1 MSKIIKLIKQLRGT
15 SGSLTVK
22 PLLSQSAETIESFL
36 KQVEELQAKNKIQ
49 QETIDSLNR
58 GREEEKIL
66 LKTQKEEGI
75 RRATEEVTRSISQER
90 DKLRN
95 ENSQLRDENSQL
107 RDENRTLQEQIQI
120 MPPKTESPG
129 EAPGELIEKINSH
142 ALDTIRNLECE
153 NFYIKQAVERLM
165 TEVLDARGCYDNT
178 AEDKST

>member
-22 PLLSQSAETIESFL
+22 PLLTQSAETIESFL

-95 ENSQLRDENSQL
+95 ENSQLRDEN
-107 RDENRTLQEQIQI
+107 RTLQEQIQS

-129 EAPGELIEKINSH
+129 EVPGELIEKINSH

-153 NFYIKQAVERLM
+153 NFYIKQAVERFM

>member
-95 ENSQLRDENSQL
+95 ENSQLRDEN
-107 RDENRTLQEQIQI
+107 RTLQEQIQI